1 MHLDFHPL
9 SRKLLHICLLTSVTS
24 KATTLLVYMCTCLH
38 VFTYCMYICIL
49 THSHDMLFYREES
62 NILSTIPAANIFIEA
77 VSKSAFIRYSV
88 KCLIVICI
96 TSLREWRVEVCL
108 FTATVGVLALLHL
121 FVHSWWA
128 AMDGHTSKLKVFP
141 SLSYIIFYFLFAL
154 WIL

>member
-1 MHLDFHPL
+1 
-9 SRKLLHICLLTSVTS
+9 
-24 KATTLLVYMCTCLH
+24 
-38 VFTYCMYICIL
+38 
-49 THSHDMLFYREES
+49 
-62 NILSTIPAANIFIEA
+62 
-77 VSKSAFIRYSV
+77 
-88 KCLIVICI
+88 
-96 TSLREWRVEVCL
+96 VEVCL